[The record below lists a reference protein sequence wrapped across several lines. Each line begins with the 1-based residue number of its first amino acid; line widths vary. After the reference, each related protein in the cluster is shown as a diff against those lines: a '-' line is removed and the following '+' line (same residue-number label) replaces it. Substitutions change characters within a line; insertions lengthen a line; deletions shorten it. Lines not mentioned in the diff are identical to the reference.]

1 MWCKFKQSPCKN
13 NRQILSPGGIGRLCT
28 TKCRNGG
35 CLSHSVVMSETPPAG
50 SSRPWQ
56 RLGLP
61 TARICPLQQA
71 TCARNPGSAKS
82 GSNKSSLPDESS
94 RLTCDIARDHR
105 NTWDLSHKHGYP
117 YYGAARQE
125 IVLSELSR
133 LRENLRRS
141 GKSFE
146 IALRLRPAKKWI
158 DQNALTG
165 LAAYGLQ
172 YQGSI
177 KPLEKFDAE
186 SRRGGSQFTHRGLA
200 RILTHS

>member
-1 MWCKFKQSPCKN
+1 M
-13 NRQILSPGGIGRLCT
+13 
-28 TKCRNGG
+28 
-35 CLSHSVVMSETPPAG
+35 
-50 SSRPWQ
+50 
-56 RLGLP
+56 
-61 TARICPLQQA
+61 
-71 TCARNPGSAKS
+71 
-82 GSNKSSLPDESS
+82 PDESP

-141 GKSFE
+141 GKGFE

-165 LAAYGLQ
+165 LAACGLQ

-186 SRRGGSQFTHRGLA
+186 SRIVICTTGDEVTAQLEAGDIPTAWQPIPEIPRHQNAAEMKSLKPGKQKNGLI
-200 RILTHS
+200 RW